1 MSSDCCVSLYDL
13 NFTWFQVGGI
23 TFLSGRVHLCEL
35 RSSNVFLSLC
45 YHLNGVVHLPLNFGR
60 SRSLSA
66 FNVFLSTCMP
76 WNKLEAWLWYYKY
89 CK

>member
-23 TFLSGRVHLCEL
+23 TFLSGRVPLCEL

-45 YHLNGVVHLPLNFGR
+45 LI
-60 SRSLSA
+60 
-66 FNVFLSTCMP
+66 
-76 WNKLEAWLWYYKY
+76 
-89 CK
+89 